1 MIMQKKVS
9 MGMAFA
15 RKKAYEY
22 EGKKYEADVKDGDIL
37 TVLDEGQVIIG
48 QYGEQH
54 VFKVKTRNGEKALT
68 LNQKSIN
75 NLVDSFGEDSNGWI
89 NKDVKAWVLKAM
101 VSGKLSLIVYLSHPD
116 AEMDEEGNFSSGD
129 GELLPI
135 DEYPEYTG
143 EPNFDVNEE

>member
-22 EGKKYEADVKDGDIL
+22 EGKKYEADVKDGDIV

-129 GELLPI
+129 GESLPI

-143 EPNFDVNEE
+143 EPDFDVKD

>member
-9 MGMAFA
+9 MGVAFA

-22 EGKKYEADVKDGDIL
+22 EGVKYEADVKDGDIL
-37 TVLDEGQVIIG
+37 TVLDEGKVIIG

-101 VSGKLSLIVYLSHPD
+101 VSGKLSLIVYLSHPE